1 MYKSVGKSFMKRI
14 LVSRTTDWEAT
25 CEDMMG
31 HVWKSGDS
39 LKSWRIRFQADG
51 TAQEKVLGT
60 ERMEKGFHGPTG
72 KSQGLQMGKEWA
84 GGAGTGISP
93 QAH

>member
-1 MYKSVGKSFMKRI
+1 MKRI

-31 HVWKSGDS
+31 HVWESGDS

-60 ERMEKGFHGPTG
+60 GRMEKDFHGPTG

-84 GGAGTGISP
+84 GGAETGISP